1 MDESVLSETSHSEL
15 LEKYTKIVTETK
27 ALEASLMREEEMIK
41 ELSIEASLAEKR
53 HTQLEEE
60 KRKSKET
67 VQNYERAF
75 STVIEIMDSI
85 INRDGCG
92 NPE

>member
-1 MDESVLSETSHSEL
+1 MDESVLSEASHSEL

-67 VQNYERAF
+67 VQNYERAL

-92 NPE
+92 NQD